1 MYVKEISKNFT
12 DKKVT
17 EILVENKQGLRASFC
32 TLGARISDLSIPSQN
47 GRESVILSLA
57 NLEDEATYHTY
68 YGATVGRVA
77 GRIGPEPLNLGQ
89 EALALTPN
97 EGTTHLHGGPEG
109 LDLANWDYEIEEG
122 ADQVSVIFSLVDPAG
137 HNGYPGNLSARV
149 IHSLDQDNCWTVRYE
164 ASSDAP
170 SYWNPTNHVYFNLN
184 GNAQA
189 PITNHILQVEASHMI
204 PLTPAGLPLGGTWAL
219 DQHPGLDLR
228 LADQTLGQV
237 IDRHPQEE
245 QLAIRGKGLDHAYV
259 LDAPVPVGQAHALG
273 HGQEV
278 APQGSLTEPSSGRQV
293 KVWTDRPCA
302 VIYTHNHQVPGLILG
317 GKEQV
322 PYIGVSF
329 ETQVAPDAPH
339 HPDMGSIV
347 LTPDQAALS
356 ETCFKLTW

>member
-17 EILVENKQGLRASFC
+17 EILVENQQGLRASFC

-97 EGTTHLHGGPEG
+97 ERTTHLHGGPEG

-137 HNGYPGNLSARV
+137 HNGYPGNLSAQV

-164 ASSDAP
+164 ASTDAP

-184 GNAQA
+184 GNAQ
-189 PITNHILQVEASHMI
+189 Q
-204 PLTPAGLPLGGTWAL
+204 
-219 DQHPGLDLR
+219 R
-228 LADQTLGQV
+228 
-237 IDRHPQEE
+237 DR
-245 QLAIRGKGLDHAYV
+245 KSV
-259 LDAPVPVGQAHALG
+259 V
-273 HGQEV
+273 
-278 APQGSLTEPSSGRQV
+278 
-293 KVWTDRPCA
+293 
-302 VIYTHNHQVPGLILG
+302 
-317 GKEQV
+317 
-322 PYIGVSF
+322 
-329 ETQVAPDAPH
+329 
-339 HPDMGSIV
+339 
-347 LTPDQAALS
+347 
-356 ETCFKLTW
+356 